1 MGLFD
6 RKKSAPKQPA
16 VRTVETAEELHAL
29 KAAQF
34 VSFAEESIGI
44 PVGQLDR
51 GRPSLAIVDDIL
63 GQVHSSGAELPAN
76 LWEGISAYV
85 MEVARSEHG
94 GSYKPFEGENP
105 WVLVIGEPEF
115 QVGFMAMGKVLGRAR
130 NGEEDNIPFFYE
142 GLEPLV
148 HGKKNATLV

>member
-1 MGLFD
+1 MGFFD
-6 RKKSAPKQPA
+6 RKQPA
-16 VRTVETAEELHAL
+16 VRSVDTAEELHAL

-34 VSFAEESIGI
+34 VAFAEEAIGI
-44 PVGQLDR
+44 PAGQLDR
-51 GRPSLAIVDDIL
+51 GRLSLAIVDDIL
-63 GQVHSSGAELPAN
+63 GQVHSSGTELPAN
-76 LWEGISAYV
+76 LWEGISSYV
-85 MEVARSEHG
+85 MEVARGEHG
-94 GSYKPFEGENP
+94 GNYKPFEGENP

-148 HGKKNATLV
+148 RGRKNATLV